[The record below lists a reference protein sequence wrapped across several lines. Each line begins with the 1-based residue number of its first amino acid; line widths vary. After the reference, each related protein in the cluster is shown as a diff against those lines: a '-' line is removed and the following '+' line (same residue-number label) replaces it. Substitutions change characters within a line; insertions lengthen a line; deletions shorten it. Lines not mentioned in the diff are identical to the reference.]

1 MKDSFASAK
10 DLGLVSC
17 ADCHQLS
24 RLPDLPPGR
33 SLACPR
39 CSAPL
44 HSRKPNS
51 LGRTWAL
58 IIASAI
64 FYVPANVLP
73 ITVTTDLGSQQTDTI
88 ISGVIYFL
96 KTGSIGIALIIFI
109 ASIIVP
115 LMKLLILAGLLL
127 SVHFRAYW
135 RPKDRTRLY
144 HLTESIGRWSMID
157 IYVITIMVALV
168 KIGALADVDA
178 GPAAFY
184 FAAVVVMTMFA
195 AQSFDPRLIWDV
207 LEENHD

>member
-1 MKDSFASAK
+1 MKNASATARE
-10 DLGLVSC
+10 LGLVSC
-17 ADCHQLS
+17 EDCHQLS
-24 RLPDLPPGR
+24 RLPELPPRR

-44 HSRKPNS
+44 HLRKPNS
-51 LGRTWAL
+51 LSRTWAL

-64 FYVPANVLP
+64 FYIPANVLP
-73 ITVTTDLGSQQTDTI
+73 MTVTTHLGSQQTDTI
-88 ISGVIYFL
+88 ISGVIHFME
-96 KTGSIGIALIIFI
+96 TGSFGIALIIFI
-109 ASIIVP
+109 ASIMVP

-127 SVHFRAYW
+127 SVHCRAHW

-144 HLTESIGRWSMID
+144 RLTESIGRWSMVD

-168 KIGALADVDA
+168 KMGALADVDA

-195 AQSFDPRLIWDV
+195 VQSFDPRLIWDG
-207 LEENHD
+207 LEEQHE